1 MERYSGM
8 IFHGYNAIQ
17 REAVIGGANLED
29 LSFGQI
35 KFFASKVEH
44 FSAGLKSS
52 IASATSQN
60 EIVSLLSN
68 SDGAPLDFTEGELTA
83 RGQSREDY
91 NMRVGQS
98 KLRSGKFMANL
109 SLPIGSNGSEIHAF
123 GGLSYRK
130 GMLPVFIDYP
140 TNKGLTQM

>member
-1 MERYSGM
+1 
-8 IFHGYNAIQ
+8 
-17 REAVIGGANLED
+17 
-29 LSFGQI
+29 
-35 KFFASKVEH
+35 
-44 FSAGLKSS
+44 
-52 IASATSQN
+52 
-60 EIVSLLSN
+60 
-68 SDGAPLDFTEGELTA
+68 
-83 RGQSREDY
+83 
-91 NMRVGQS
+91 MRVGQS